1 MALCNLLVHL
11 TGDEKSDIR
20 LRFAVDLAR
29 SRGAQLT
36 GLFARIAAPHA
47 VGLVNEWPSADY
59 SAAAAANALAFAAA
73 TQGIKAEWR
82 DLNRGDE
89 AEFLP
94 QFVDFSRHFD
104 LIVLGQPRGDDPL
117 TPVALAE
124 EAIVQ
129 SGRPVLVLPFA
140 GQFDR
145 VGTRPIFGWSDSRSS
160 ARGFYDGMTL
170 ALDGAEALVVGLSTP
185 GDDQAIAYQK
195 ESLRL
200 AAAHLASHGIAARP
214 EQLALSE
221 IGLMDALLNLAAD
234 HGADLLSMGGFGG
247 WRYPLFARGSGSRYM
262 LKHMT
267 LPVLFSH

>member
-1 MALCNLLVHL
+1 MPLCNLLVHL
-11 TGDEKSDIR
+11 TGDEKSDAR
-20 LRFAVDLAR
+20 LRFAVELAR
-29 SRGAQLT
+29 SRGAKLT
-36 GLFARIAAPHA
+36 GLFGRIAAPHR
-47 VGLVNEWPSADY
+47 VGVVNEWPTAEY
-59 SAAAAANALAFAAA
+59 TAASEAGARAFAAA
-73 TQGIKAEWR
+73 TEGIDAEWQ

-89 AEFLP
+89 AEFIT

-104 LIVLGQPRGDDPL
+104 LIVLGQPRRDDPL
-117 TPVALAE
+117 TPTPLAE
-124 EAIVQ
+124 ETIVQ

-140 GQFDR
+140 GEFQR

-170 ALDGAEALVVGLSTP
+170 ALEGAEAVVVGLSKP
-185 GDDQAIAYQK
+185 GDSQSIAYQK

-200 AAAHLASHGIAARP
+200 AAAHLAAHGIAARP
-214 EQLALSE
+214 EQLALSD

-234 HGADLLSMGGFGG
+234 HGSDLLSIGAFGG
-247 WRYPLFARGSGSRYM
+247 YRYPLFARGSGSRYM

>member
-1 MALCNLLVHL
+1 MPLCNLLVHL
-11 TGDEKSDIR
+11 TGDEKSDQR

-29 SRGAQLT
+29 SRGAKLT
-36 GLFARIAAPHA
+36 GLFARIVEPHI
-47 VGLVNEWPSADY
+47 VGVVNEWPTAEYSDA
-59 SAAAAANALAFAAA
+59 SAANRQAFAAA
-73 TQGIKAEWR
+73 AQGIDAEWH

-117 TPVALAE
+117 TPTALAE
-124 EAIVQ
+124 ETIIQ

-140 GQFDR
+140 GEFQR

-160 ARGFYDGMTL
+160 ARGFYDGMHL
-170 ALDGAEALVVGLSTP
+170 ALEGAEALVVGLSKP
-185 GDDQAIAYQK
+185 GASHVVAYQK

-200 AAAHLASHGIAARP
+200 AAAHLTAHGIAARP

-234 HGADLLSMGGFGG
+234 HGADLLSMGAFGG